1 MKLFSQYRHLG
12 GLILFAAL
20 LLLLI
25 LRLNDVTSMVGA
37 LYSAVKP
44 LLIGIIIAFILNI
57 IVSKYENLYF
67 KHSRNAFVVKTRR
80 PFSILLAIVSILL
93 IISFVMWGAIPQV
106 VHSLAVAV
114 KVLPDVYANVVT
126 WSQEWI
132 SNLPIRTMTVAN
144 TLSTDNLV
152 ENATNLGT
160 QWGSNIVKATGN
172 AIGIL
177 FNFVIGLI
185 FAIYIL
191 INKDEL
197 GSQFTRVFCA
207 YLPDRWV
214 FHMSHVLHV
223 ANDTF
228 SKFFIGQ
235 FLDAFILGC
244 MVTVGCLVLQL
255 PYAYNIGCVI
265 GLTALVPIIGA
276 YVGGIIGL
284 IMLLNEGPMPA
295 LIFVILLIAM
305 QQIEGNFIY
314 PRIVGGSV
322 GLPGIWVFAAVT
334 IGGSLYGVFGILFSV
349 PLAATV
355 YKLLSEDVNKRLA
368 EGEDML

>member
-1 MKLFSQYRHLG
+1 MDLFSKYKHLV
-12 GLILFAAL
+12 GLVLLAGL

-25 LRLNDVTSMVGA
+25 IRLSDVTSVLGT
-37 LYSAVKP
+37 LYSAVRP
-44 LLIGIIIAFILNI
+44 LIMGIITAFILNI
-57 IVSKYENLYF
+57 IVSKYESLYF
-67 KHSRNAFVVKTRR
+67 KRSRNKFIVKTRR
-80 PFSILLAIVSILL
+80 PISILLAIVSILF

-114 KVLPDVYANVVT
+114 KVLPDVYANTVT
-126 WSQEWI
+126 WSEEWI
-132 SNLPIRTMTVAN
+132 HTLPIQTINVAN
-144 TLSTDNLV
+144 NLSM
-152 ENATNLGT
+152 ENIVNNVSALGT
-160 QWGSNIVKATGN
+160 QWGTNIVKATGN

-177 FNFVIGLI
+177 FNFIIGLI

-191 INKDEL
+191 VNKETL
-197 GSQFTRVFCA
+197 SEQFTRLFCA

-223 ANDTF
+223 ANETF

-235 FLDAFILGC
+235 FLDAIILGC
-244 MVTVGCLVLQL
+244 MVTVGCLILQL

-276 YVGGIIGL
+276 YVGGAIGL

-295 LIFVILLIAM
+295 LVFVILLVAM
-305 QQIEGNFIY
+305 QQIEGNLIY

-334 IGGSLYGVFGILFSV
+334 IGGSLYGVLGILFSV
-349 PLAATV
+349 PLAATA
-355 YKLLSEDVNKRLA
+355 YKLIGEDVNKRLA
-368 EGEDML
+368 EADDMF